1 MSTNGNIFR
10 YFIKLLLRGFDK
22 SFIYEVGMEEID
34 RLRNLLADL
43 PQQRVEKRLPN
54 LFMFNTANQLV
65 VGVSPVEIQ
74 LAHFLFE
81 RSTDRYVDE
90 EAGEMDPERS
100 HVHLYFRGRAEPYK
114 ISAAE
119 SGDVAVLYFR
129 LEAGAFASRE
139 FYSFLDI
146 DGEEV
151 AICLPD
157 VLVAEFR
164 KEILD
169 EGIEKPDAE
178 DDTATLDDF

>member
-10 YFIKLLLRGFDK
+10 YFIKLLLRGFEK

-34 RLRNLLADL
+34 RLQNLLADL
-43 PQQRVEKRLPN
+43 PQKRVEEKVPN

-65 VGVSPVEIQ
+65 VGVSPGEIQ

-81 RSTDRYVDE
+81 RSSDRYVDE

-100 HVHLYFRGRAEPYK
+100 HVHLYLRGRAEPYK

-119 SGDVAVLYFR
+119 SGDIAVLYFR
-129 LEAGAFASRE
+129 LETGAFAARE

-164 KEILD
+164 KAILD
-169 EGIEKPDAE
+169 EGIEKPGED
-178 DDTATLDDF
+178 DDTAALDDF